1 MVSSLIAKHSTQ
13 LKSKFNL
20 NSNQVIKLLSQFTE
34 FKDKVEENIKSFMGI
49 KLVESS
55 VVVEI
60 IPRDVEINAEEKLLK
75 EEIKSP

>member
-1 MVSSLIAKHSTQ
+1 MSSLIAKHSTQ

-20 NSNQVIKLLSQFTE
+20 NSNQVIKLLNQFTE

-49 KLVESS
+49 KQVESS
-55 VVVEI
+55 VIVEI
-60 IPRDVEINAEEKLLK
+60 IPRDVEVNAEEKLLK